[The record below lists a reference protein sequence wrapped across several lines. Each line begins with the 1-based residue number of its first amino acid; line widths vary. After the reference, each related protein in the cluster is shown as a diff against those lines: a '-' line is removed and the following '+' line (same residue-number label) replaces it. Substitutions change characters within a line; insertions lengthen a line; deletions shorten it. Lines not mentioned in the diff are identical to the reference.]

1 MTVLNVARVQASI
14 RETCER
20 TGRDPASVRL
30 LAVTKEVPP
39 ETIRQAINAGIT
51 LFGENRV
58 QEAREKSAQGA
69 FRGAAICLIGH
80 LQSNKASLAARIFD
94 EVHSVDSGR
103 LAASLGSASLRYRRS
118 PLPVLIEVNAGED
131 PAKFGVAPSRAL
143 ELVRAVIDMPG
154 LRLRGLMTV
163 APGQGDEALARAAFR
178 SLRMLRDEMLD
189 AGVAPEFLG
198 ELSMGMSGD
207 YVVAIEEG
215 STIVR
220 IGTALF
226 GPRRPR

>member
-1 MTVLNVARVQASI
+1 MTVPNVARIAASI

-20 TGRDPASVRL
+20 VGRDPSSVKL
-30 LAVTKEVPP
+30 LAVAKEVPP
-39 ETIRQAINAGIT
+39 ETIRQAVDAGIT

-58 QEAREKSAQGA
+58 QEARDKSAQGA
-69 FRGAAICLIGH
+69 FTGATICLIGH

-94 EVHSVDSGR
+94 EVHSVDSER
-103 LAASLGSASLRYRRS
+103 LAAYLGSSSLRYRRS
-118 PLPVLIEVNAGED
+118 PLPVLVEVNAAED
-131 PAKFGVAPSRAL
+131 PAKFGVAPSHAL
-143 ELVRAVIDMPG
+143 ELVRAVIATPG

-163 APGQGDEALARAAFR
+163 APGQGDEALSRAAFR
-178 SLRMLRDEMLD
+178 RLRFTRDELLD
-189 AGVAPEFLG
+189 AGVAREYLS

-226 GPRRPR
+226 GPRRAR